1 MTQLEL
7 QARKLNLI
15 QDIINTVNNDELLS
29 YLEAAY
35 QKIKKHASAEK
46 QRPCTYTLEE
56 VHRRLDEAEKDDLEG
71 RYTSHEDMLKEIEL
85 WMD

>member
-15 QDIINTVNNDELLS
+15 QDIINAVDNEELLS
-29 YLEAAY
+29 CLDAAY
-35 QKIKKHASAEK
+35 QKIKKLASSEK

-56 VHRRLDEAEKDDLEG
+56 VHKRLDEAEKADLEG
-71 RYTSHEDMLKEIEL
+71 RYISHEDMLKEIES
-85 WMD
+85 WVD

>member
-29 YLEAAY
+29 CLEAAY
-35 QKIKKHASAEK
+35 QKIKNRASAEK
-46 QRPCTYTLEE
+46 QRPCSYTLEE
-56 VHRRLDEAEKDDLEG
+56 VHKRLDEAEKDDLVG
-71 RYTSHEDMLKEIEL
+71 HYTSHEDMLKEVES

>member
-29 YLEAAY
+29 CLEAAY
-35 QKIKKHASAEK
+35 QKIKNHASAEK

-56 VHRRLDEAEKDDLEG
+56 VHKRLDEAEKAVEEG
-71 RYTSHEDMLKEIEL
+71 RVFTIDQVRERMKL
-85 WMD
+85 WK